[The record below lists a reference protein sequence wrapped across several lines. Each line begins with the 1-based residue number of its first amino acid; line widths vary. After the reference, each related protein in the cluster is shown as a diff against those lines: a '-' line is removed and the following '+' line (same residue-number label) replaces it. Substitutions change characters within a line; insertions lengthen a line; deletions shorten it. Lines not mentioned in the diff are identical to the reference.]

1 MSGRTGRLRVG
12 VVGCGQIARSAH
24 LPGFVRHQDAEIV
37 AVADTDG
44 GRAERCSREFG
55 VPNSYDSFEEM
66 LVEADLDALGVCVP
80 NKFHAP
86 YAVAALER
94 GVHVL
99 CEKPPAMTGDEA
111 SAMAEAAERS
121 GRVLTFGFHYRW
133 AAGAQ
138 TVKRFVD
145 ARDLGAIHAAR
156 AVALRRRGIPG
167 WGAFN
172 DRDLQGGGPLMD
184 IGIHV
189 LDLALWLM
197 GYPLPQAV
205 LATTHRGI
213 GSREGVGALGAWD
226 WRNYSV
232 EDMARGM
239 IQFEDGASL
248 LLETSFA
255 ANVAEHEQIQVS
267 LMGDG
272 GGADVLPPRIYQE
285 RHGVLTDTVPLVPP
299 GDGTCYG
306 RQTHDFV
313 RCCLGDGEP
322 LVAPEEAV
330 ALQRVVDAL
339 YLSADLGRPVE
350 FGSSGKATARTG
362 SGSGNG
368 TGQRVVTGGSARRGG
383 AHD

>member
-12 VVGCGQIARSAH
+12 VVGCGQIAWSAH
-24 LPGFVRHQDAEIV
+24 LPGFARHPDAELV

-44 GRAERCSREFG
+44 ERAERCSREFG
-55 VPNSYDSFEEM
+55 APNSYDSFEEM
-66 LVEADLDALGVCVP
+66 LDATELDALGVCVP

-99 CEKPPAMTGDEA
+99 CEKPPAMTGEEA
-111 SAMAEAAERS
+111 SAMAEAAERN
-121 GRVLTFGFHYRW
+121 GGVLTFGFHYRW

-145 ARDLGAIHAAR
+145 ARDLGAVHAAR

-172 DRDLQGGGPLMD
+172 DKDLQGGGPLMD
-184 IGIHV
+184 IGVHV

-197 GYPLPQAV
+197 GYPRPRAV

-226 WRNYSV
+226 WRNYTV

-255 ANVAEHEQIQVS
+255 ANVGEHEQIQVS

-285 RHGVLTDTVPLVPP
+285 RHGVLTDTVPIVPS
-299 GDGTCYG
+299 GDGTSYE

-313 RCCLGDGEP
+313 RCCLDGVKP
-322 LVAPEEAV
+322 LVTPDEAV
-330 ALQRVVDAL
+330 ALQRIVDAL
-339 YLSADLGRPVE
+339 YLSSEQGRPVE
-350 FGSSGKATARTG
+350 LGAVGE
-362 SGSGNG
+362 G
-368 TGQRVVTGGSARRGG
+368 TNPSIETDPVSAGGPLRRGRYR
-383 AHD
+383 